1 MGRRGRKPPVR
12 VTLDSGDVKSLSD
25 DEVRMILRGADELIA
40 AAGRN
45 MLVKIL
51 KGSRDKKVMEHHLD
65 QCPAYGYYQ
74 DLTLDEI
81 SKRVD
86 WMVEHDYIRIEYSG
100 RLPMIVF
107 SEKGWAIEEETYAEE
122 IYQKFCQDLES
133 GERGMLSQ
141 IKAVNREVVIDVL
154 EKIRAGRN
162 AEFLPMLEEWK
173 ESEVRKVREMIS
185 SVQRSLESPMSMPE
199 IVYGQAGERD
209 TKEVLSLIIKTV
221 CRTYPQYYPEA
232 VVDFFYMFHNKR
244 RIQNDI
250 REGNVRVLRC
260 DGHLIG
266 TGSLEGNHITRVY
279 VLPRFQG
286 KGYGTRIMDEL
297 EQEIRKGYDRAVLD
311 SSLPAYSLYEKRGY
325 RTVRHEK
332 LRLPDDTL
340 LEYEVMEKQ
349 LRTE

>member
-1 MGRRGRKPPVR
+1 
-12 VTLDSGDVKSLSD
+12 
-25 DEVRMILRGADELIA
+25 
-40 AAGRN
+40 
-45 MLVKIL
+45 
-51 KGSRDKKVMEHHLD
+51 
-65 QCPAYGYYQ
+65 
-74 DLTLDEI
+74 
-81 SKRVD
+81 
-86 WMVEHDYIRIEYSG
+86 
-100 RLPMIVF
+100 
-107 SEKGWAIEEETYAEE
+107 
-122 IYQKFCQDLES
+122 
-133 GERGMLSQ
+133 
-141 IKAVNREVVIDVL
+141 
-154 EKIRAGRN
+154 
-162 AEFLPMLEEWK
+162 
-173 ESEVRKVREMIS
+173 
-185 SVQRSLESPMSMPE
+185 
-199 IVYGQAGERD
+199 
-209 TKEVLSLIIKTV
+209 
-221 CRTYPQYYPEA
+221 
-232 VVDFFYMFHNKR
+232 MFHNKR